1 MIYWSIQTLILSIVL
16 ILLVHHLILFFK
28 DTLTIPKIKD
38 LVNTT
43 DDKYENMY
51 KIISRSNEQGIKE
64 KSPLDS
70 TTLLSLLPNGKE
82 ETPTKESVD
91 IESMKN
97 ELRSFLKKNMQQ
109 ATDSYGSSSS
119 SFSIQSFL
127 FCGYRPFCRYL
138 KVNRHLSLFPS
149 IVLTLFFLV

>member
-119 SFSIQSFL
+119 SFSP
-127 FCGYRPFCRYL
+127 Y
-138 KVNRHLSLFPS
+138 
-149 IVLTLFFLV
+149 

>member
-64 KSPLDS
+64 KEKERENVSN

-97 ELRSFLKKNMQQ
+97 ELRTFLKKNMQ
-109 ATDSYGSSSS
+109 APESYGSSSS
-119 SFSIQSFL
+119 SFSP
-127 FCGYRPFCRYL
+127 Y
-138 KVNRHLSLFPS
+138 
-149 IVLTLFFLV
+149 

>member
-109 ATDSYGSSSS
+109 APDSYGSSSS
-119 SFSIQSFL
+119 Q
-127 FCGYRPFCRYL
+127 YMAY
-138 KVNRHLSLFPS
+138 
-149 IVLTLFFLV
+149 

>member
-28 DTLTIPKIKD
+28 ETLTIPKIKD

-51 KIISRSNEQGIKE
+51 KIISNAKSVDNTLSINDTIKGE
-64 KSPLDS
+64 KDSS
-70 TTLLSLLPNGKE
+70 TTLLSLLPNPIQESAKD
-82 ETPTKESVD
+82 SVD

-97 ELRSFLKKNMQQ
+97 ELRSFLKKNMQ
-109 ATDSYGSSSS
+109 APESYGSSV
-119 SFSIQSFL
+119 SFS
-127 FCGYRPFCRYL
+127 PF
-138 KVNRHLSLFPS
+138 
-149 IVLTLFFLV
+149 

>member
-1 MIYWSIQTLILSIVL
+1 
-16 ILLVHHLILFFK
+16 
-28 DTLTIPKIKD
+28 LTIPKIKD

-64 KSPLDS
+64 KEKEKERENVSN

-97 ELRSFLKKNMQQ
+97 ELRTFLKKNMQ
-109 ATDSYGSSSS
+109 APESYGSLSS
-119 SFSIQSFL
+119 SFSP
-127 FCGYRPFCRYL
+127 Y
-138 KVNRHLSLFPS
+138 
-149 IVLTLFFLV
+149 

>member
-28 DTLTIPKIKD
+28 ETLTIPKIKD

-51 KIISRSNEQGIKE
+51 KIISNANSADKSLSIDMIKGE
-64 KSPLDS
+64 KESS
-70 TTLLSLLPNGKE
+70 TTLLSLLPNPNEKI
-82 ETPTKESVD
+82 ETAKESVD

-97 ELRSFLKKNMQQ
+97 ELRTFLKKNMQ
-109 ATDSYGSSSS
+109 APESYGSSV
-119 SFSIQSFL
+119 SFSTFS
-127 FCGYRPFCRYL
+127 
-138 KVNRHLSLFPS
+138 
-149 IVLTLFFLV
+149 